1 MSRDD
6 APSTEHKKVFWNRP
20 LVRGVMI
27 GAGSMLLASVI
38 IFVATKVYS
47 KGELV
52 LTHNDIDVKAS
63 EISALVKVHADSL
76 EKFQRTMDTAVQE
89 LERVRR
95 DSLAKKLTGK
105 VSREIGGSR
114 QGENRIYV
122 NTNSDARIF
131 KFDEVVEIKGLEKTI
146 RAVVKGEITNPNQ
159 NILCKMNGDTAEELG
174 VSKKAGI
181 AEVTISRLLAETLDE
196 HLGRLHR

>member
-1 MSRDD
+1 MSREDV
-6 APSTEHKKVFWNRP
+6 PSAEQKKGFWNRP
-20 LVRGVMI
+20 LVRGVAI

-38 IFVATKVYS
+38 IFVATTVYT

-52 LTHNDIDVKAS
+52 LTHNDIDVRAS
-63 EISALVKVHADSL
+63 EISKLVKVHAESL
-76 EKFQRTMDTAVQE
+76 ENFQRTMDTAVQE

-95 DSLAKKLTGK
+95 DSLAKKLRGK

-146 RAVVKGEITNPNQ
+146 RAVVKGEITNSDQ
-159 NILCKMNGDTAEELG
+159 TILCKMNVDTAEELG
-174 VSKKAGI
+174 VSERVGI
-181 AEVTISRLLAETLDE
+181 AEVTIGRLLAETLDE
-196 HLGRLHR
+196 HLGRVHR